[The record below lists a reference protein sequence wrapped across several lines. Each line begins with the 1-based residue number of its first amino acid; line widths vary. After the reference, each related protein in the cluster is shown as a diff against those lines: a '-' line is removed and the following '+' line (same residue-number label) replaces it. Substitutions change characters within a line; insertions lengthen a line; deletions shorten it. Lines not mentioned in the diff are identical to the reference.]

1 MDFTITTYKK
11 LLSSLQSQGFSF
23 TTFTQYLLSSSH
35 RTKSNEQRTKNNES
49 GTPNTEQRTPNKLII
64 LRHDV
69 DDKKLNS
76 LKFAQIQAELGIKG
90 TYYFRA
96 VSESW
101 DDEVIKEV
109 HRLGHEVGYHYES
122 LTTRNGNLKAAYAD
136 FTRNLQRLRNLVPV
150 TTICMHGSP
159 RSPWDSK
166 DLWKTYDYRT
176 LGIIGEPYFDINF
189 NQCFYLT
196 DTGRR
201 WDGWRVSIR
210 DKVPHQE
217 EWVKQGLVF
226 HSTSDIIKAANEGT
240 LPKKIMMTFH
250 PQRWNDKPLPWL
262 KELVF
267 QSVKNQLKK
276 VLVQI
281 KR

>member
-11 LLSSLQSQGFSF
+11 LLTSLQSQGFSF
-23 TTFTQYLLSSSH
+23 QTFAEFLE
-35 RTKSNEQRTKNNES
+35 RPAQRV
-49 GTPNTEQRTPNKLII
+49 II

-76 LKFAQIQAELGIKG
+76 LKFAQIQAEKGIKG

-96 VSESW
+96 VPESW
-101 DDEVIKEV
+101 DDEVIKEI

-122 LTTRNGNLKAAYAD
+122 LTSCNGNLEAAYKD

-150 TTICMHGSP
+150 KTICMHGSP

-189 NQCFYLT
+189 NKCFYLT

-201 WDGWRVSIR
+201 WDGWRVSLR
-210 DKVPHQE
+210 DKVPQQE
-217 EWVKQGLVF
+217 DWIKQGLVF
-226 HSTSDIIKAANEGT
+226 QSTHDIIKALSDRT
-240 LPKKIMMTFH
+240 LSGAEMPDKIMMTFH
-250 PQRWNDKPLPWL
+250 PQRWSDKPLLWI

-267 QSVKNQLKK
+267 QGVKNQVKR